1 MKSGSFLH
9 DLIDQGKWDELHEVL
24 SSSKNEGIDVNY
36 RDERRCSSVLQLVLS
51 SAPTRI
57 VLALVALL
65 LKLKADVNAR
75 NCKGDSPLHTA
86 FSFSGRRLEC
96 IRLLLAHG
104 ADANIVNNYKSSP
117 LSNAL
122 YDTDGEAALLLI
134 NNGANMRQRNIF
146 DETLLDK
153 ALFSIGMAQPNATF
167 MTCVEILYDAYPV
180 VTRKGPL
187 PPWFLSI
194 KRKRTRF
201 RQTALCVLGVLRH
214 RLGVSRDMVWLI
226 GQLLRSTR
234 FISNWDES
242 Q

>member
-1 MKSGSFLH
+1 MKSGSVLH
-9 DLIDQGKWDELHEVL
+9 ALVDRNKWDELHKIL
-24 SSSKNEGIDVNY
+24 SSSKNNEINVNY
-36 RDERRCSSVLQLVLS
+36 QDERRSSILQIVLS
-51 SAPTRI
+51 SGPRRL
-57 VLALVALL
+57 VLELVALL
-65 LKLKADVNAR
+65 LKLKADVNTR
-75 NCKGDSPLHTA
+75 NCRDDSPLHTV
-86 FSFSGRRLEC
+86 FCFRHRRIEC
-96 IRLLLAHG
+96 IRLLLDHG
-104 ADANIVNNYKSSP
+104 ADVNSININKESP
-117 LSNAL
+117 LSFAL
-122 YDTDGEAALLLI
+122 LDSDEEAALLLI
-134 NNGANMRQRNIF
+134 KNGANMRQRNSF
-146 DETLLDK
+146 GETLLDR
-153 ALFSIGMAQPNATF
+153 ALFSIGTAQPRATF
-167 MTCVEILYDAYPV
+167 MTCVEVLYDAYPV